1 MGFDNIIGHEKQKS
15 LLLSFLEKERLPH
28 AFLFAGQDGIGK
40 KRTAIEFTKYIFCAK
55 SAGCGKC
62 IPCLKVERGV
72 HPDLLFVE
80 GENSIGIEQ
89 SRMISKEIYEYPYES
104 NKRVIIIDRADTMT
118 HEATNALLKTLEE
131 PPPFNVFFL
140 ITASERSIPLTVRS
154 RCTRMAF
161 SPLTKDNL
169 KQYFLELHKMDG
181 GKAQLFSQISCGSI
195 GCGLFWMEENNLL
208 FRRTLVELVTGKNRS
223 FLDTTIIS
231 EKVSKNSKDVSIYLS
246 FLLSFFR
253 DMFLVSN
260 HKDTAMIINRDVR
273 ELLEG
278 EVVDLK
284 WIDTSIRS
292 IQEAIHT
299 MRYNV
304 NKWLVF
310 ENLLLQ
316 IMR

>member
-28 AFLFAGQDGIGK
+28 AFIFAGQDGIGK

-89 SRMISKEIYEYPYES
+89 SRMISKEIHEYPYES

-140 ITASERSIPLTVRS
+140 ITSSERSIPLTVRS

-169 KQYFLELHKMDG
+169 KQYFLELHKMDEE
-181 GKAQLFSQISCGSI
+181 KAQLFSQISCGSI
-195 GCGLFWMEENNLL
+195 GYGLFWMEENNLL
-208 FRRTLVELVTGKNRS
+208 LRRTLVELVTGKNRS

-284 WIDTSIRS
+284 WIDTSIRR
-292 IQEAIHT
+292 IQEAIHA